1 MTLSSATP
9 FFGFNWFARSVR
21 TFSQGSYVF
30 DTNCTEADILA
41 GTTNC
46 GGGTSLSLTVG
57 QGQLGGHMLFDW
69 GSTAATTCGVTNCDI
84 DVAILWDLDSSFN
97 AAIFDGGTGTPT
109 PATVFELVSRD
120 GDANGVPG
128 IAMVDGPFIGFEA
141 NFNLFLDPAGIDLPP
156 FANDD
161 VGNAL
166 LDNPATIDVVANDT
180 DGEDGSPP
188 PVPPAAVN
196 LRSGT
201 TANGGSVSDNGDG
214 TVEYIRPADFLG
226 DDTFQYTLTDSR
238 GSTSNTAT
246 VTVTVV

>member
-1 MTLSSATP
+1 MKLRNIGGKRTAIGLIAVFALGSVPAFAVNHTIAGSNFSMYTLTGDLVATDGANDVAGAFDDSLICNAVSCTDISMTLSSATP

-69 GSTAATTCGVTNCDI
+69 GSPAATTCGVTNCDI
-84 DVAILWDLDSSFN
+84 DVAILWDLDSSFT

-141 NFNLFLDPAGIDLPP
+141 NFNLSKCWR
-156 FANDD
+156 
-161 VGNAL
+161 L
-166 LDNPATIDVVANDT
+166 L
-180 DGEDGSPP
+180 
-188 PVPPAAVN
+188 
-196 LRSGT
+196 
-201 TANGGSVSDNGDG
+201 
-214 TVEYIRPADFLG
+214 
-226 DDTFQYTLTDSR
+226 
-238 GSTSNTAT
+238 
-246 VTVTVV
+246 